1 MANFQWMIKILTASW
16 SQLVVLTGVS
26 GPHTSRKDSYLVR
39 MLAIQVKVVVQFSAL
54 TTTLS
59 AHSDKDAASHCSIV
73 VRNMNGCS
81 SQAKCSCYLGLVD
94 RQQSAYLC
102 TSFSDHSM

>member
-16 SQLVVLTGVS
+16 SQLVVMTGVS

-59 AHSDKDAASHCSIV
+59 AHSDKYGAFIYLTMLSEWLPYP
-73 VRNMNGCS
+73 
-81 SQAKCSCYLGLVD
+81 SQVFLLRTCRPWWTCIKVL
-94 RQQSAYLC
+94 
-102 TSFSDHSM
+102 TSLL

>member
-1 MANFQWMIKILTASW
+1 MANFPWMIKILITSW

-39 MLAIQVKVVVQFSAL
+39 MLAIQVKVVIHFSAL

-59 AHSDKDAASHCSIV
+59 AHSDKDGAFINLAMLSEWLPYPSQVFLLRTCSPWW
-73 VRNMNGCS
+73 
-81 SQAKCSCYLGLVD
+81 
-94 RQQSAYLC
+94 
-102 TSFSDHSM
+102 TSIKVLTLL